1 LFIDFLDIE
10 GVSLELHQ
18 LKTFQA
24 IASLGS
30 FSQAAEALGYAQ
42 STVSEH
48 IKSLETELQTRLFKR
63 AGSKQV
69 ALTHAG
75 EMLLKYAQKML
86 NLEAEIKTEV
96 NEQTEA
102 QGTLSIRIPETVSIH
117 YLPPVLKRFCQ
128 RYSKVNFGFMNC
140 VYFDLPEELKAS
152 IVDLG
157 FLITDSFRMA
167 DLATESLRAVP
178 LVMVTYPAHPLAA
191 DSGIDISELKNE
203 PLIVPAN
210 DCSYVRMLERVLVEQ
225 KVELPLVWRFNSIAA
240 IKQVVMNGMG
250 VSVLPEIVVK
260 SEIAAGTLAALPWRD
275 GPMTANLLMIWQKN
289 KWLPPILQA
298 FMEMIREDLAV
309 NPA

>member
-1 LFIDFLDIE
+1 M
-10 GVSLELHQ
+10 ELHQ

-24 IASLGS
+24 VTSMGS

-48 IKSLETELQTRLFKR
+48 IKSLETELQTHLFKR
-63 AGSKQV
+63 AGRKQV
-69 ALTHAG
+69 ALTRAG

-96 NEQTEA
+96 KEQTEA
-102 QGTLSIRIPETVSIH
+102 RGSLSIRVPETVSIH
-117 YLPPVLKRFCQ
+117 YLPQILKRFRQ

-140 VYFDLPEELKAS
+140 VYFDLPEELKAG

-157 FLITDSFRMA
+157 FLITDTFQMP
-167 DLATESLRAVP
+167 DLATETLRAIL
-178 LVMVTYPAHPLAA
+178 LVLVTYPAHPLAA
-191 DSGIDISELKNE
+191 GSVIDISQLKEE

-210 DCSYVRMLERVLVEQ
+210 DCSYVRMLERVLAEQ
-225 KVELPLVWRFNSIAA
+225 KVELPVVWRFNSIAA
-240 IKQVVMNGMG
+240 IKEVVMNGEG

-260 SEIAAGTLAALPWRD
+260 SEIAAGTLAVLPWRD
-275 GPMTANLLMIWQKN
+275 GLTTAKLLMIWQRN
-289 KWLPPILQA
+289 KWLPPILQT
-298 FMEMIREDLAV
+298 FMQMIREDLTA

>member
-1 LFIDFLDIE
+1 M
-10 GVSLELHQ
+10 ELHQ

-48 IKSLETELQTRLFKR
+48 IKNLETELQTRLFKR
-63 AGSKQV
+63 AGSRQV

-86 NLEAEIKTEV
+86 NLEVEIKTEV

-102 QGTLSIRIPETVSIH
+102 QGTLSIRIPETVSIY
-117 YLPPVLKRFCQ
+117 YLPPVLKRFHQ

-140 VYFDLPEELKAS
+140 VYFDLPEELKAG

-157 FLITDSFRMA
+157 FLITDTFQMA
-167 DLATESLRAVP
+167 DLATESLRAIP
-178 LVMVTYPAHPLAA
+178 LVMITYPTHPLAA
-191 DSGIDISELKNE
+191 GSDVDIFRLKEE

-210 DCSYVRMLERVLVEQ
+210 DCSYVRMLDRVLAEQ
-225 KVELPLVWRFNSIAA
+225 KVEFPLVWRFNSIAA
-240 IKQVVMNGMG
+240 IKQVVMSGTG

-260 SEIAAGTLAALPWRD
+260 SEIAAGTLAALPWHD
-275 GPMTANLLMIWQKN
+275 GLMMANLLMIWQKN
-289 KWLPPILQA
+289 KWLPPILQT
-298 FMEMIREDLAV
+298 FMQMIREDLAV
-309 NPA
+309 NPARTE